1 MEITS
6 TPYKEEIE
14 NTVNKS
20 KGEVKR
26 KMQTMEVEK
35 KKAKKSKSDW
45 FCNLCAE
52 DREENMIQCLK
63 CKTWVPDLCAGVDKN
78 TKKYVC
84 DVCNN

>member
-20 KGEVKR
+20 KGAIKR

-52 DREENMIQCLK
+52 DR
-63 CKTWVPDLCAGVDKN
+63 
-78 TKKYVC
+78 
-84 DVCNN
+84 

>member
-1 MEITS
+1 
-6 TPYKEEIE
+6 
-14 NTVNKS
+14 
-20 KGEVKR
+20 
-26 KMQTMEVEK
+26 MQTMEVEK

-45 FCNLCAE
+45 FCNLCAK

-63 CKTWVPDLCAGVDKN
+63 CKTWVHDLCAGDDKK